1 MEPTQERVLVHEP
14 HHGEPAATD
23 SLELE
28 IVSKQRNRLINSMV
42 VYVVGGGLVAA
53 LDPGPS
59 SAGFAAILAA
69 VTVLQLWLLFF
80 RVLPCRKLLAYPAVL
95 LTPGPGQLLVSGSK
109 VSVALPGPEPRWL
122 VVRLPASKRILLA
135 GLRRLY
141 FIGPDP
147 RGRVLVGLPGGMNG
161 RFGRIRTAP
170 EPGSVESA
178 EQSRPLVAALRDPV
192 VTTFLREV
200 RLRSWGMAGFFVL
213 LAAGIWAVG
222 NLVFD
227 LPATGTF
234 TTILAVVYAAT
245 GLLMP
250 VRVATLS
257 SAVREQPWQELHAT
271 LDTAITPG
279 ASGAVGKAA
288 GRVLLPDGEAVV
300 RFQRVPLDLLV
311 NVRDTQRL
319 WVLGAPERGRRV
331 VAGLPG
337 YPVLALVNLR

>member
-14 HHGEPAATD
+14 RHGEPAAAD
-23 SLELE
+23 SLDVE
-28 IVSKQRNRLINSMV
+28 IVTKQRNRLINSMV
-42 VYVVGGGLVAA
+42 VYVVAGAAVVA
-53 LDPGPS
+53 LDPGPL
-59 SAGFAAILAA
+59 SAGLATILAA
-69 VTVLQLWLLFF
+69 VTVAQLWLLFF
-80 RVLPCRKLLAYPAVL
+80 RVLPCRRLLAHPVVL
-95 LTPGPGQLLVSGSK
+95 LTPGPGQLLVAGSK

-122 VVRLPASKRILLA
+122 VVRLPASKRVLLA

-147 RGRVLVGLPGGMNG
+147 RGRVLVGLPGGING

-178 EQSRPLVAALRDPV
+178 EQPRPMVAALRDPV

-200 RLRSWGMAGFFVL
+200 RQRSWGMAGSFVL
-213 LAAGIWAVG
+213 LAAGIWALG
-222 NLVFD
+222 NLASD
-227 LPATGTF
+227 LPGTRTF
-234 TTILAVVYAAT
+234 TMILAVVYAVT

-279 ASGAVGKAA
+279 TSGAVGKAT
-288 GRVLLPDGEAVV
+288 GRVMLPDGEAVV
-300 RFQRVPLDLLV
+300 RFPRVPLDLLV
-311 NVRDTQRL
+311 NVRDTRRL
-319 WVLGAPERGRRV
+319 WVLGVPERGRRV

-337 YPVLALVNLR
+337 HPVLAVVNLR